1 MGSLALLAR
10 ELGWSVS
17 GSDQNVYPPMSTQL
31 EEQGITLHE
40 GYDTEFLTLNPDLVL
55 VGNAMSRG
63 NPAVEA
69 LLESNVKY
77 CSGPEWLR
85 ENVLRGRWVLAVA
98 GTHGKTTTTSMLAKI
113 LDYAGLEPGFLIG
126 GIPQDFGLSAR
137 LGGGKY
143 FVIEADEYDSAFF
156 DKRSKFVHYL
166 PRTLIMNNLEFDH
179 ADIFA
184 DLGAIQT
191 QFHHVVRTVPA
202 SGRIVL
208 PAGSSA
214 LEDVLGRGCWSDVER
229 SAIDGSAE
237 GARWQYSVEE
247 GSSQVITIADQQL
260 GVTGHLDWQHSG
272 EHNSANAM
280 SAIAAADHVGVSLQQ
295 SCGAL
300 AEFVGVKRRME
311 KLFSQDGVE
320 VYDDFA
326 HHPTAIRLTLEGQRR
341 KTPHARL
348 IAVIEPRSNTMR
360 MGGHAD
366 ALKASVG
373 AADWAIWY
381 NAPNLDWNPDFL
393 QLDAPNRVEV
403 MDSTTAIV
411 ELLVSSRQPGDIIVL
426 MSNGGFNG
434 IHRELVERLE
444 AD

>member
-17 GSDQNVYPPMSTQL
+17 GSDANVYPPMSTQL
-31 EEQGITLHE
+31 AEQGIELDE
-40 GYDTEFLTLNPDLVL
+40 GYDAEFLSAQPDLVL

-63 NPAVEA
+63 NPAIEA
-69 LLESNVKY
+69 LLESEIKY

-126 GIPQDFGLSAR
+126 GIPQDFGISAR
-137 LGGGKY
+137 LGSGKF

-184 DLGAIQT
+184 DLAAIQT

-202 SGRIVL
+202 TGRVIL
-208 PAGSSA
+208 PAGVEA
-214 LEDVLGRGCWSDVER
+214 LEGVLAQGCWSDTER
-229 SAIDGSAE
+229 IVQGEDNGYE
-237 GARWQYSVEE
+237 RWQYRVSEQDGQTLDLVDSVH
-247 GSSQVITIADQQL
+247 GLKAQL
-260 GVTGHLDWQHSG
+260 QWHQSG
-272 EHNSANAM
+272 EHNAANAM
-280 SAIAAADHVGVSLQQ
+280 SAIAAAEHVGVSIKQ
-295 SCGAL
+295 SVEAL
-300 AEFVGVKRRME
+300 EEFIGVKRRME
-311 KLFSQDGVE
+311 LLCEHGGVQ
-320 VYDDFA
+320 VFDDFA

-341 KTPHARL
+341 KTPGGRI

-360 MGGHAD
+360 MGGHAH
-366 ALKASVG
+366 ALKDSVSS
-373 AADWAIWY
+373 ADQVIWY
-381 NAPNLDWNPDFL
+381 HAPALDWNPDFL
-393 QLDAPNRVEV
+393 RQNAPNQVNV
-403 MDSTTAIV
+403 MRDTKEIIAH
-411 ELLVSSRQPGDIIVL
+411 LLQQRQNGDVIVL

-434 IHRELVERLE
+434 IHSELVAALK
-444 AD
+444 AQ